1 MRISVYKNI
10 SKIASR
16 IRSEVLSKYCPGD
29 RIPSEIEIA
38 EQLEESQNRIHRA
51 LVMLIQEG
59 IIYSSGGR
67 RGMYFTPL
75 LSDSG
80 KHRDQIVKLKFS
92 LPNAVNAIQYRLW
105 KRVTE
110 MFHMVEPFVEIEL
123 VTNPQISADIGADCY
138 LLWLPLLD
146 CSPFRPLDFSKLPA
160 VNDMVKDIVKTGVQY
175 KKQYGLPV
183 FHAPGAFWGHRN
195 MLRKCSLKKENFK
208 KPYDCF
214 VWGDLLHTKGLCV
227 HGFSFF
233 GYVYHAA
240 NCGIDIRREG
250 DEFLMDPQKVK
261 RFFTSFSKYLS
272 HCKPFSASNNMAK
285 LFHRGQ
291 QGIMAGYMNS
301 HQITEKRFE
310 LLGQPLLEDG
320 FSCQTIFHL
329 AMGKNTV
336 HEDIVYDFFRFV
348 LMDHVQEL
356 FFTPEINFS
365 VNEKVYRSQYRKICE
380 TLSVTIPP
388 FDMRGIYP
396 MQDLDLVG
404 FTGRYLYLE
413 TVEALSGYKDPD
425 KVIQSICRINIPERR
440 RIFLETASATFLEEY
455 KPYIDYLKENGEL

>member
-16 IRSEVLSKYCPGD
+16 IRSEVLSRYCPGD

-38 EQLEESQNRIHRA
+38 EQLEESQNRVHRA

-59 IIYSSGGR
+59 LIYSSGGR

-75 LSDSG
+75 LSG
-80 KHRDQIVKLKFS
+80 TVKRRDQMVKLKFS
-92 LPNAVNAIQYRLW
+92 LPSAVNAIQYRHW
-105 KRVTE
+105 ERVAE
-110 MFHMVEPFVEIEL
+110 MFHMVEPSVEIEL
-123 VTNPQISADIGADCY
+123 VANPKLSADIGADCY

-146 CSPFRPLDFSKLPA
+146 CSPFRPIDLSKISA
-160 VNDMVKDIVKTGVQY
+160 VKGMVKDIVKTGVQY
-175 KKQYGLPV
+175 NKQYGLPV

-195 MLRKCSLKKENFK
+195 MLRKCGLKKENFK
-208 KPYDCF
+208 EPYDCF
-214 VWGDLLHTKGLCV
+214 SWGDYMQSKGLCV
-227 HGFSFF
+227 HGFTFF

-240 NCGIDIRREG
+240 NWGIDIRRRG
-250 DEFLMDPQKVK
+250 NEFLMDPRKIK
-261 RFFTSFSKYLS
+261 RFFKHFSKYLGQQKILS
-272 HCKPFSASNNMAK
+272 TTNNMAK

-291 QGIMAGYMNS
+291 QGIMAGYLNS
-301 HQITEKRFE
+301 HPITENRFE

-329 AMGKNTV
+329 AIGKNTA
-336 HEDIVYDFFRFV
+336 HENVVYDFFRFI
-348 LMDHVQEL
+348 LMDHIQEL
-356 FFTPEINFS
+356 FLSPEINFS
-365 VNEKVYRSQYRKICE
+365 VNDRVYRSQYRKICE

-413 TVEALSGYKDPD
+413 TMEVLLGYKNPD
-425 KVIQSICRINIPERR
+425 KVVESISRINIPERR

-455 KPYIDYLKENGEL
+455 KPYIEYLKENGEL

>member
-16 IRSEVLSKYCPGD
+16 IRSEVLSRYCPGD

-38 EQLEESQNRIHRA
+38 EQLKESQNRIHRA

-75 LSDSG
+75 LSG
-80 KHRDQIVKLKFS
+80 AIKRRDQMVKLKFS
-92 LPNAVNAIQYRLW
+92 LPRAVNAIQYRLW

-123 VTNPQISADIGADCY
+123 VINPNLSRDINADCY
-138 LLWLPLLD
+138 LLWLPLVD
-146 CSPFRPLDFSKLPA
+146 CSPFRPLELSKLPA
-160 VNDMVKDIVKTGVQY
+160 VKDMVKDIVKTGVQY

-195 MLRKCSLKKENFK
+195 MLRKCGLKKENFRE
-208 KPYDCF
+208 PYDCF
-214 VWGDLLHTKGLCV
+214 VWGDLLQSKGLCV

-240 NCGIDIRREG
+240 NYGIDIRREG
-250 DEFLMDPQKVK
+250 DEFLMEPQKVK
-261 RFFTSFSKYLS
+261 RFFTPFAKYLS
-272 HCKPFSASNNMAK
+272 HCKILSASNNIAN

-291 QGIMAGYMNS
+291 QGIMAGYMNAHS
-301 HQITEKRFE
+301 ITENRFE

-329 AMGKNTV
+329 AMGKNTA

-348 LMDHVQEL
+348 LMDHIQEL
-356 FFTPEINFS
+356 FFSPEINFS
-365 VNEKVYRSQYRKICE
+365 VIDRVYRSQYRKICE

-413 TVEALSGYKDPD
+413 TVEALLGYKDPD

-440 RIFLETASATFLEEY
+440 RIFLETASASFLEEY
-455 KPYIDYLKENGEL
+455 KPYIDYLKENGDL